1 MKRKVIVLGA
11 GIQGCCTALELANR
25 GFKID
30 LIEQDYIPF
39 NRSSIR
45 NEGKIHLGLVY
56 INDPGFET
64 PRLMLK
70 GALQFSNNLER
81 WIGHSA
87 FDLNISTPFWYL
99 VSNDSFLNPDELEQ
113 RYHRL
118 QQHYDQIK
126 STNGNTVDYL
136 GMVPDQ
142 LIERST
148 EAELAKNFNI
158 RELQG
163 GFKSRELAIDTYKL
177 AGHIRTAVIKNPNI
191 HFWGDHKV
199 ESVSLKNDA
208 YTVEGSRNNGNGI
221 WSIKSPQVVNATW
234 MSKYKIDQ
242 TLGIPLPPNILFRLK
257 YRMIAEIPE
266 EMKSKP
272 SATMVIG
279 RFGDVVIRPNSTAYV
294 SWYPEA
300 CRGWWEGIE
309 APDSWEE
316 ACKGN
321 VPKEDMEKLSD
332 LFISATEKWYP
343 EVKNFNPEFVDAGTI
358 VALGRTDVHHEDSQL
373 HNRSNVGVSSYDGFH
388 SIETGKLTTAPMF
401 AIDAADQVEAVC
413 QQL

>member
-1 MKRKVIVLGA
+1 MKQKVIILGA

-30 LIEQDYIPF
+30 LIEQDSIPF

-56 INDPGFET
+56 MNDPGFET

-70 GALQFSNNLER
+70 GALKFSENLER
-81 WIGHSA
+81 WIGKSA
-87 FDLNISTPFWYL
+87 YDLNISTPFWYL

-113 RYHRL
+113 GYHRL
-118 QQHYDQIK
+118 QKHYDEVK
-126 STNGNTVDYL
+126 SKNGGMLHYL
-136 GMVPDQ
+136 GTVPDQ
-142 LIERST
+142 LSERST
-148 EAELAKNFNI
+148 EEELAEHFNI

-163 GFKSRELAIDTYKL
+163 GFKTRELAIDTFKL
-177 AGHIRTAVIKNPNI
+177 ADHIKEAVRTNPDI
-191 HFWGDHKV
+191 HFLGDHKV
-199 ESVSLKNDA
+199 ESVSLKNDI
-208 YTVEGSRNNGNGI
+208 YTVEGVNGDGT
-221 WSIKSPQVVNATW
+221 WCMESPQVVNATW

-242 TLGIPLPPNILFRLK
+242 SLGIPLPPNILFRLK
-257 YRMIAEIPE
+257 YRVIAKIPE
-266 EMKSKP
+266 VMKSKP

-279 RFGDVVIRPNSTAYV
+279 RFGDVVIRPDSTAYV

-300 CRGWWEGIE
+300 CRGWWEGIQ

-321 VPKEDMEKLSD
+321 VPKEEMEKLSD
-332 LFISATEKWYP
+332 LFLTSTEKWYP
-343 EVKNFNPEFVDAGTI
+343 DVRNFKPEFVDAGTI
-358 VALGRTDVHHEDSQL
+358 VALGRTDVHDEDSQL

-401 AIDAADQVEAVC
+401 AIDAADQVEGVYK
-413 QQL
+413 QL